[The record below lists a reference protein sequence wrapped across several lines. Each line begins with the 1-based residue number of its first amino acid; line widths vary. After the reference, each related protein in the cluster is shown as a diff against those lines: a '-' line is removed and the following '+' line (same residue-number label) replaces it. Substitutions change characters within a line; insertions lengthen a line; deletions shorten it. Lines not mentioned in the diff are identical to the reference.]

1 MTNKSLKEVSLQDIE
16 IAVAKAISEL
26 IGTEVETNIS
36 EFNCLDVGWKEGLH
50 NIDRFDLKLS
60 LKIGKETDY
69 GESGSF

>member
-36 EFNCLDVGWKEGLH
+36 EFNCLDVGWKERLH